1 MWEGAAA
8 AAPSKNRTFERVV
21 FMKFAKRSVALLL
34 SVLLV
39 FSAVSSASAAGALTS
54 QQEWEARWD
63 SVRTDTG
70 VIALT
75 PGSDETEMRFAWLSE
90 LYDLQ
95 PRFKI
100 GKNADLSDA
109 AELEAASRLTLAAKL
124 AHKVTATG
132 LEENTAYYYSYTVN
146 GLWRKTASFKTGGSG
161 AFKALLV
168 SDIQIGRSGDESLD
182 EVLMR
187 DSYGWNRTLETA
199 AAENPDISFILSA
212 GDQVNTALTN
222 KQYNALLAP
231 EPLRSLP
238 FAAAMGNHDF
248 SFPLYRYHFNNPNEF
263 TGELFEAPGG
273 SAFWFTRGNALFLV
287 LNSNATLPFSQESFL
302 RQAVEANPDAVW
314 RVVLMHHSIYG
325 ANGDGGLNAV
335 WKFYASMFDDYDID
349 LVLSGHDHVHCRTY
363 PLKNGQID
371 TDGTVY
377 LSENSSSGS
386 KYSGAPETAPWYA
399 ASCRQDRAPTYSVL
413 AFEDDTLTLDTYR
426 ADTAE
431 TIDEPLVLTKGGPD
445 ELPEDN
451 TDFFA
456 EAIEF
461 FGILFEVLKSAF

>member
-1 MWEGAAA
+1 
-8 AAPSKNRTFERVV
+8 
-21 FMKFAKRSVALLL
+21 MKFAKQSVSLLL
-34 SVLLV
+34 VVLLV
-39 FSAVSSASAAGALTS
+39 VSAVGSASAAGALTS

-63 SVRTDTG
+63 SVKTDTG

-75 PGSDETEMRFAWLSE
+75 PGADETEMRFAWLSE
-90 LYDLQ
+90 LYDFA
-95 PRFKI
+95 PKFKL
-100 GKNADLSDA
+100 GENPGLTDA
-109 AELEAASRLTLAAKL
+109 VELKVTGTPGLAGRIAN
-124 AHKVTATG
+124 KVTAAG
-132 LEENTAYYYSYTVN
+132 LKEDTTYYYSYTVN
-146 GLWRKTASFKTGGSG
+146 GLWRKTARFQTGGSG
-161 AFKALLV
+161 DFKALLV

-182 EVLMR
+182 EVLIR

-199 AAENPDISFILSA
+199 VAENPDISFILSA

-263 TGELFEAPGG
+263 TGDLLGAPGG
-273 SAFWFTRGNALFLV
+273 FAFWFTRGNALFLV
-287 LNSNATLPFSQESFL
+287 LNSNATLPFGQESFI

-363 PLKNGQID
+363 PLKGGQID
-371 TDGTVY
+371 PDGTVY
-377 LSENSSSGS
+377 LSESSSSGS

-413 AFEDDTLTLDTYR
+413 EFDENALTVNTYR
-426 ADTAE
+426 ADTLE
-431 TIDEPLVLTKGGPD
+431 TVDDELVLEKDGPD
-445 ELPEDN
+445 GIPGETGGL
-451 TDFFA
+451 A
-456 EAIEF
+456 KLIEIVE
-461 FGILFEVLKSAF
+461 ILVQLLKASV